1 LVPEADFLPANFWTK
16 CPEKPAKAATTDST
30 DRWKPALRLALLPP
44 CGWLCSRP
52 VSPDVG
58 RPMFLGLQGSSK
70 GSFCDN
76 ARVAIF
82 DSHNDVDGVRA
93 GRF

>member
-16 CPEKPAKAATTDST
+16 CPEKPAKAATTNST
-30 DRWKPALRLALLPP
+30 DRRKPALRLALLPAQ
-44 CGWLCSRP
+44 CCRTS
-52 VSPDVG
+52 D
-58 RPMFLGLQGSSK
+58 MFLGLQGSSK

-82 DSHNDVDGVRA
+82 DSHNDVDGLRA